1 MILKNLFLD
10 ASFCFFLFL
19 VCCSPPTR
27 ISLVDRYKV
36 CIKIIFLLHRNWFS
50 MLSLLILVSITFTLT
65 APKPITPQPINKSTS
80 PPSHAQIKY
89 FQFSLPVESQTTSGL
104 LERLSNNEF
113 RIFTES
119 QFLPIHIFYEF
130 KSFRNSLKTNNL
142 KNVTISKNSQFPKI
156 NNFHKFKIF
165 FVIFL
170 RIRKSISQLSR
181 L

>member
-104 LERLSNNEF
+104 LEHLFNNEF

-119 QFLPIHIFYEF
+119 QYNF
-130 KSFRNSLKTNNL
+130 
-142 KNVTISKNSQFPKI
+142 KNSQFPKI
-156 NNFHKFKIF
+156 YNFHKFKIF
-165 FVIFL
+165 FVTFL
-170 RIRKSISQLSR
+170 QIRKSILQISR

>member
-89 FQFSLPVESQTTSGL
+89 FQFSLPVESRKTSGL

-113 RIFTES
+113 RILTES

-130 KSFRNSLKTNNL
+130 KA
-142 KNVTISKNSQFPKI
+142 
-156 NNFHKFKIF
+156 FK
-165 FVIFL
+165 
-170 RIRKSISQLSR
+170 KSSERFS
-181 L
+181 